1 MHCPNCQ
8 AELREG
14 AAFCTA
20 CGAAT
25 VPTAP
30 DPTPVGSPAPP
41 PPPPAPQAPAPAPA
55 PETPAPQALTAPEPM
70 SEAAYAEQQAALADQ
85 QRYERELAEY
95 ERQKAAY
102 DRQQTAVA
110 PPVAYAQSAAQSAGA
125 YGQPFQAPKKRK
137 TGLVIGLVIG
147 ALLLCGAL
155 GAAGF
160 FAWKA
165 WSETAGDTGTPS
177 TVTEPTVTEPVG
189 SSGFATAEEAMLAE
203 LEAADAGDWAYQLYR
218 EGETEVTYW
227 VGPPQSEYA
236 EEIVVT
242 KNADG
247 TWAVTKVNA
256 IEFGGDVPEGS
267 VSAQD
272 EALMTV
278 EQFLYAVQDDRGED
292 AHALT
297 VEPFANDAASA
308 QVSAGMFDTFEISG
322 AVEQSDGSYW
332 VETVQV
338 WSGAEERWQYLVIA
352 TQEGYRIADLQ
363 PW

>member
-1 MHCPNCQ
+1 MQCPNCQ

-25 VPTAP
+25 VPAAP
-30 DPTPVGSPAPP
+30 DPTPGAVPPPP
-41 PPPPAPQAPAPAPA
+41 PPPPAP
-55 PETPAPQALTAPEPM
+55 ETPVAPEPM
-70 SEAAYAEQQAALADQ
+70 SDAAYAEQQAVLEQ

-102 DRQQTAVA
+102 DQQQTAVA
-110 PPVAYAQSAAQSAGA
+110 PPVAYAQPPAQPATA
-125 YGQPFQAPKKRK
+125 YPQPGQGPKKRK
-137 TGLVIGLVIG
+137 TGLIIGLVIG
-147 ALLLCGAL
+147 ALLLCGGL
-155 GAAGF
+155 GVGGYF
-160 FAWKA
+160 VWKA
-165 WSETAGDTGTPS
+165 MSDGGGDTPPAIAEPD
-177 TVTEPTVTEPVG
+177 VTEPETPQ
-189 SSGFATAEEAMLAE
+189 GFGTAEEALVAE
-203 LEAADAGDWAYQLYR
+203 LDKAGWSDWAYQLYR

-227 VGPPQSEYA
+227 AGPPQSEYA

-247 TWAVTKVNA
+247 TWSVTEMKPL
-256 IEFGGDVPEGS
+256 EFGGDVPEGS

-272 EALMTV
+272 EAVMTV
-278 EQFLYAVQDDRGED
+278 EQFLYAVQDDRGDD

-308 QVSAGMFDTFEISG
+308 QVSAGMFETFEISG